1 MPDFFDV
8 VRSQRGTAYYKPDPV
23 PDGVLHQILQAAT
36 RAPSGSNRQPWRFIV
51 VRDREVKRRLGELY
65 REGQHRASGG
75 APGRDAG
82 EVPVHF
88 SVGMEDVPVL
98 VMVCVELWEMRGAEW
113 YRGASI
119 YPAVQNLMLA
129 AAAHGI
135 GTRLTTIWQHCYEDV
150 AELLGVPDD
159 WGAMALVPIGYPQPP
174 DHLGGSRRKPVSEVT
189 FYDRWGNTGA

>member
-8 VRSQRGTAYYKPDPV
+8 VRSQRGTAYYKPDPI
-23 PDGVLHQILQAAT
+23 PDDVLDRILEAAT

-65 REGQHRASGG
+65 REGQRRASGS
-75 APGRDAG
+75 PSTREAG
-82 EVPVHF
+82 EEPVHF
-88 SVGMEDVPVL
+88 SIGMEDVPVL
-98 VMVCVELWEMRGAEW
+98 VMVCVELWPMRTTET

-119 YPAVQNLMLA
+119 YPAAQNLMLA

-135 GTRLTTIWQHCYEDV
+135 GTRLTTIWQHCYADV
-150 AELLGVPDD
+150 ASLLGVPED
-159 WGAMALVPIGYPQPP
+159 WAMSALIPIGYPQPP

-189 FYDRWGNTGA
+189 YHDRWGNAGG

>member
-1 MPDFFDV
+1 MPDFFEV
-8 VRSQRGTAYYKPDPV
+8 VRSQRGTAYYKPDPI
-23 PDGVLHQILQAAT
+23 PDDVLNHILEAAT

-51 VRDREVKRRLGELY
+51 MRDREVKRRMGELY
-65 REGQHRASGG
+65 REAQRRMTGS
-75 APGRDAG
+75 APTREAG
-82 EVPVHF
+82 DGPVHF

-98 VMVCVELWEMRGAEW
+98 VMICVELWQVRGSES

-119 YPAVQNLMLA
+119 YPAGQNLMLA

-150 AELLGVPDD
+150 ASLLGVPDD
-159 WGAMALVPIGYPQPP
+159 WAMMAMTPMGYPAPP

-189 FYDRWGNTGA
+189 FYDKWGNTGE